1 MSEQNRL
8 LDHDYDGIEEY
19 DNPMPRWWV
28 WVFWATILFSQI
40 YFIYYHL
47 MDGNRGIHDEFA
59 NEVASWNAQLAEMK
73 PTVTTEADLEAVC
86 ADAARM
92 QAGQLTFDA
101 KCASCHLV
109 DGGGLV
115 GPNLC
120 DDAWIHGKG
129 TLTDIRQVVYD
140 GVPAKGMLSWGP
152 LLKPDELNNVVAYV
166 STFKGTTPANPKA
179 PEGTTR
185 TK

>member
-1 MSEQNRL
+1 MSDKNLL
-8 LDHDYDGIEEY
+8 LDHDYDGIKEY

-47 MDGNRGIHDEFA
+47 MDGNRSIHDEYA
-59 NEVASWNAQLAEMK
+59 QEIATWDAQLAEIK
-73 PTVTTEADLEAVC
+73 PEVVSEADLEALL
-86 ADAARM
+86 ADPERM
-92 QAGQLTFDA
+92 QSGKATFDA
-101 KCASCHLV
+101 KCASCHLA

-120 DDAWIHGKG
+120 DEYWIHGEG
-129 TLTDIRQVVYD
+129 SLTDIRQVVVD

-152 LLKPDELNNVVAYV
+152 LLKPDELNNVVAYL
-166 STFKGTTPANPKA
+166 STFQGSTPATPKA
-179 PEGTTR
+179 PEGTKTEN
-185 TK
+185 